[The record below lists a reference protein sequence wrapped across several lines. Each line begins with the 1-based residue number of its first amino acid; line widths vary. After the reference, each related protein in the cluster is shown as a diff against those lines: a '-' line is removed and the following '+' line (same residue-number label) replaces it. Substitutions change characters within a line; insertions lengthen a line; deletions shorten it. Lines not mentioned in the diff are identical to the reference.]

1 MADPS
6 SPEPRSPEPTIQ
18 SVDRAVTILETLAG
32 RGTLG
37 VSELA
42 RELGVHK
49 STASRLLAAM
59 ERRELVEESGQ
70 RGRFRLGVGV
80 VRLAGATSARLDLV
94 QQARPVAERL
104 AATADATANVAVLA
118 RGSALYVDQV
128 GSLGT
133 LPTYTWVGQHL
144 PLHAAANGKVLLA
157 AQPEE
162 EVPRIVGELTAYT
175 DRTITDLDALQ
186 RELAAVRE
194 RGSARAV
201 DELEVGLSTVAAPV
215 RDVHGRVCGAL
226 SLSGP
231 SFRMRPAR
239 LDRLEELVVEAAAA
253 ISRRMGWPA

>member
-1 MADPS
+1 MADLAS
-6 SPEPRSPEPTIQ
+6 TEPRSPEPTVQ
-18 SVDRAVTILETLAG
+18 SVDRAVTILEALAR
-32 RGTLG
+32 RGTVG
-37 VSELA
+37 VTELA
-42 RELGVHK
+42 HELDVHK
-49 STASRLLAAM
+49 STASRLLAAL

-104 AATADATANVAVLA
+104 AATADATANLAVLA

-128 GSLGT
+128 GPLGT

-144 PLHAAANGKVLLA
+144 PLHATANGKVLLS

-162 EVPRIVGELTAYT
+162 EVPRLAGELTAYT
-175 DRTITDLDALQ
+175 GRTITDLAILQ
-186 RELAAVRE
+186 RELGAVRE

-215 RDVHGRVCGAL
+215 RDVHGGVCAAL

-239 LDRLEELVVEAAAA
+239 LASLEELVVEGAAA